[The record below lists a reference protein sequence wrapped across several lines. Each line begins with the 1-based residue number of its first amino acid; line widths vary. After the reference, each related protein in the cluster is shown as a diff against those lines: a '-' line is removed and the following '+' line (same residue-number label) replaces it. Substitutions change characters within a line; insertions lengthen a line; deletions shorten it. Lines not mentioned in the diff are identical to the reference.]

1 MRVFAVT
8 ALLILGLGGV
18 PPASLPRVE
27 VVALPDG
34 GIQPQAVVDAAGTIH
49 IVYFAGPPGSGDLF
63 YVTRGAGATAFSR
76 PIRVNSEPGSA
87 IATGSVRGGQIAV
100 GRSGWIHV
108 AWNASRPI
116 ERRGV
121 KVTPMWYARLDP
133 AKRIFEPQRA
143 IGTNTRH
150 LDGGGSVAADARG
163 AVYVSWHAAGSEDGE
178 TNRRVYVA
186 VSRSDGAQFD
196 PDTIVADSGG
206 VCGCC
211 ALRSLVDAR
220 GHLQLLYRAA
230 TDGIHRDAMWLSA
243 TGAAPAGAVKL
254 HTWDLPACPMTTFSM
269 ANAGSRI
276 LAAWETAQQ
285 IYLAELDPVQK
296 TFAAPAAVAGAAVRK
311 HPSVAV
317 NAAGDRLI
325 AWTEGTAWA
334 RGGTLAWQL
343 QDPTGKVLTAA
354 ANAGPVPVW
363 GLVAAIARRD
373 GSFLVVR

>member
-1 MRVFAVT
+1 MRVVAVT
-8 ALLILGLGGV
+8 VLLVLGLANGS
-18 PPASLPRVE
+18 PSSLPQVD
-27 VVALPDG
+27 VVPLPDG

-49 IVYFAGPPGSGDLF
+49 VVYFAGTPGAGDLF
-63 YVTRGAGATAFSR
+63 YVTRRASASVFSR
-76 PIRVNSEPGSA
+76 PIRVNSEPGTA

-100 GRSGWIHV
+100 GRNGWIHV

-116 ERRGV
+116 DRSGE

-133 AKRIFEPQRA
+133 SKPSFEPQRA

-163 AVYVSWHAAGSEDGE
+163 AVYVSWHAAGTEDGE
-178 TNRRVYVA
+178 TKRRVYVA
-186 VSRSDGAQFD
+186 VSRSDGAKFE
-196 PDTIVADSGG
+196 PENIVADSGG

-211 ALRSLVDAR
+211 ALRSLVDSR

-230 TDGIHRDAMWLSA
+230 AEGIHRDAMWLTA
-243 TGAAPAGAVKL
+243 TAAAPAAAVKL
-254 HTWDLPACPMTTFSM
+254 QAWELPACPMTTFSM
-269 ANAGSRI
+269 ANSGSRI

-296 TFAAPAAVAGAAVRK
+296 TVAAPSAIAGAAVRK

-317 NAAGDRLI
+317 NAGGNRLV

-343 QDPTGKVLTAA
+343 QDSTGKVLTAE

-363 GLVAAIARRD
+363 GLVAAVARRD